1 MATVDRLEYVL
12 AGRDE
17 LTRPLKQA
25 EGQMKNLGRQAQRT
39 NKQMGAF
46 SSNLANARKGTRAF
60 AMGGLQQAG
69 YQIGDFA
76 VQVANGT
83 SKMQAFGQQAPQFL
97 QIFGPIGSVIGAV
110 VAVVAAFGVAAEKSS
125 GASASLSDK
134 VEGLKTSIDSLK
146 GVDKM
151 LRESLEAPILAANT
165 ALTAYLTQLRETKL
179 EEVIGNVRGVG
190 NELIAPLVDRME
202 RLNSTAERTRR
213 NVISMMQA
221 GDDPAAIQR
230 LIDRVTK
237 QEAIADKLK
246 EIATTIATGT
256 VAKDT
261 EELAQNLLD
270 ARQTL
275 QDQGFL
281 TKELSAGFDEMLE
294 KGGLLTI
301 VYEKQKALGIEITD
315 GIKQINEAEV
325 YHDSIMR
332 QQNITQSNLKTQYEL
347 MVEAQKDRKKFLDD
361 ELVVMQQVVK
371 QSGILLTNMQK
382 FRPDKIYGGRGGDPR
397 KQTADYMNQL
407 GYTSVADLIE
417 ELSDKG
423 PKAIAKTRDAII
435 KLSPEAQRMADL
447 GNSIGNSFESAFMN
461 VVRGTQSAKD
471 AFRTMAADIIAELYR
486 VFVVKQITGFV
497 SSFIADPAMF
507 GGGKGPAGSSP
518 VPKLRGSFAGGGYT
532 GNGSRSGG
540 LDGRGGFMAMLHPR
554 ETVIDHAKGQGS
566 GTVVHQT
573 FNFSANGDQSVKQII
588 AQSMPQIAKVT
599 QNAILDARRRGGQT
613 KQVFG

>member
-1 MATVDRLEYVL
+1 MATADRLEYVL

-17 LTRPLKQA
+17 LTKPLRQA
-25 EGQMKNLGRQAQRT
+25 EGQMKRLGNQAQRT

-46 SSNLANARKGTRAF
+46 SSNLANANKGTRAF

-151 LRESLEAPILAANT
+151 LRESLEAPILAANA

-246 EIATTIATGT
+246 EIATTIAMGT

-382 FRPDKIYGGRGGDPR
+382 FRPDKVYGGRGGDPR

-447 GNSIGNSFESAFMN
+447 GNSIGNSFENAFMN

-518 VPKLRGSFAGGGYT
+518 RPVLRPKAIGGPVQAGGAYLVGER
-532 GNGSRSGG
+532 GPELFRPARSGSITPNDQLG
-540 LDGRGGFMAMLHPR
+540 
-554 ETVIDHAKGQGS
+554 GS
-566 GTVVHQT
+566 GVVVNQT